1 MNHIYRLKR
10 TGRTLQL
17 QPVPETTRSA
27 GKGQRR
33 TGRTRGQVTGHVVAS
48 VALAGLVGLTYAQQ
62 APPTATQLPQGGV
75 VSRGSA
81 TISTSVGQGSAQM
94 SVNQTSNRAVIDWTS
109 FNLGANAKVQF
120 NQPSSSAVVLNQVL
134 GNNASQIYGQI
145 SANGQVFLSNPN
157 GVYFSPTAQVNV
169 GGLVATTGKANVDDF
184 MAGKASFSRDGSSA
198 SVVNEGHLQ
207 AGQGGY
213 IALLAPEVRNQGVVV
228 AQAGTVALAT
238 GEAITLNFNNAGTGL
253 VGLTTTA
260 QAIAALVDNR
270 SAVLAEGGQIIL
282 SAHALA
288 TLQNAV
294 VSNSGQLSATSLV
307 DKGGKIVLMG
317 DTIALTPTSRIDAN
331 GPNGG
336 GTVLVGG
343 DWQGSGDTRQATRV
357 TMEAGAT
364 IDANA
369 TDKGDGGKVV
379 LWSDVHNA
387 DSQTTVAGSIQTE
400 GKGVG
405 TRGGQIETSGARLQI
420 ADSASIRMGGTG
432 SKDGMWL
439 LDPKDFTIAS
449 SGGDITGA
457 TLSAQIT
464 AGNTVEVLNTSGA
477 SGTAGN
483 INVNDSLSW
492 SNTGTLKL
500 SSTGGVTGSGNI
512 AMTGGGTL
520 IFNQSTAV
528 SSIFSGVVSGNGS
541 VIKQG
546 VGGQT
551 LASGQTY
558 TGSTTITGGGMEFD
572 GGIATSDISL
582 SGGGV
587 ILYIAN
593 AGSRTVASN
602 ISGSGTL
609 TLAGF
614 ASTHTLTGDNTNYSG
629 TTTIENT
636 SAVLGSSSALGT
648 GSISLVGKTGLTY
661 TGLNTVDYSSKIIAG
676 NGTILTV
683 DTGGQNVTWTGA
695 PFNSTNGALIKN
707 GTGTLVLSGNAV
719 LAGNTT
725 APATPA
731 ISVKAG
737 TLVLGGTNTLG
748 ANFPY
753 GSTGVGIVIDAGA
766 TLQVGN
772 GSTTGN
778 LGSAVGVGATTVT
791 NNGTLTF
798 NRSDTALSIANSIQ
812 GTGVVVQAGT
822 GDVTLSST
830 RNSYSGG
837 TRLLAGNLIPSVN
850 NNTPGPGY
858 GPSLGLNGTISFEGG
873 GLKYLSGTDTNDYS
887 PRFSTAANQAYKF
900 DLDASVSKTWASA
913 LTSNGGTLTLS
924 GGGLLILSN
933 DNTYSGSTTVSA
945 GQLQLGN
952 GGTTGSVAGNIVLG
966 SNTTKLIVNR
976 SGNFTLSNTVSA
988 SGTAG
993 NLIVSMANDSD
1004 VVTLDASNNFGYVQ
1018 LTQGALGLGS
1028 ANAIGT
1034 SRIYFSGGRLQ
1045 YSSANTTDYS
1055 NKFGTQPYGGNNSQ
1069 PYALDTNGQ
1078 TVTLATALTDYW
1090 PTTPFKKYGTGTLI
1104 LGANATYTG
1113 ASYVYGGT
1121 LQVGTGAAGG
1131 AWTTSAAYVA
1141 SGASLVFKPS
1151 TTATISTNVLQDPTS
1166 STSGSVSFV
1175 QAASGDTTTYS
1186 GRLYNAVAL
1195 VEAGPGKLLLTGNAS
1210 STGTTTINTGGTLQV
1225 GNADA
1230 TGVLNTGDITNNGT
1244 LIYNRSD
1251 ARTLTSKISGTGG
1264 LVKQGALALTL
1275 TGANDYT
1282 GNTTLSAGTLA
1293 LGSASALGTSGTLS
1307 FGGGTLQFSASN
1319 TADYSGRFST
1329 AVSQAYSLDTNGQN
1343 VTLGSALSSSGGT
1356 LTKLGSGTLTLA
1368 GANSYTGATTV
1379 SAGTLA
1385 VTHAAGLGTTAA
1397 GTTVA
1402 SGATLDLQGVTV
1414 GSEAM
1419 ALSGTLATSTGTSS
1433 LGGAVTLGANATVNV
1448 SGSALTLGGSVSGAY
1463 TLTKSGSGSL
1473 TLAAANTY
1481 SATTLSA
1488 GTLRLAHSTALG
1500 GSSITV
1506 PAGTTL
1512 ELGALDGN
1520 NLNVTGK
1527 TITLASSGTFG
1538 NGGFLH
1544 NVAGANTWSGA
1555 ITLQNNSTV
1564 TVDTGTSLNLSSASS
1579 TVAAAAV
1586 VSLKPN
1592 DGNLSFG
1599 TLTGS
1604 GGAAYIRQGTG
1615 SLSGNFVGLT
1625 AKSLVYAR
1633 PVDASNQYSSDYGS
1647 TPGYSLGFFSAS
1659 TGGTQYNLVSGTDYT
1674 GTIVY
1679 SGAPTATSV
1688 PGSYTFSYTSGATLS
1703 NAAYYLVGAGAST
1716 AWTVAPKPLTIT
1728 AVTASKTYDGLAYSG
1743 GSVSYSA
1750 FANGQSAFD
1759 LSGMLT
1765 YGGTAQGAINAGSY
1779 TLTASGLSSS
1789 NYAITYVAGSL
1800 TVDKANLS
1808 KVTAAKTYDGLST
1821 VTAAQM
1827 TAIEGVSGETFSA
1840 TAGTANISDKNVAGI
1855 KTLTDLSSLT
1865 LSSANGGLSSNYNLS
1880 TGLPAAG
1887 NLNRVTIDALA
1898 LQVSGVAAQNKTYDG
1913 NTTATLTG
1921 TAQVASLAGDAVTVD
1936 ASGMA
1941 AQFGSTAVGTALPVT
1956 VTGYALTGAAAGN
1969 YSLRQPM
1976 GLSADIVAAKS
1987 NAPAVPVLTPSVPPA
2002 VPVSLPSVQ
2011 PSASLVNLGA
2021 VIAPSTS
2028 NANAV
2033 PAAPAAVAS
2042 EVAASPT
2049 VVVSVAT
2056 PAERDVS
2063 TDRAAADELPST
2075 NERATNNRT
2084 TTQAA
2089 TVTARPQAGE
2099 RATGPQNPGVAPV
2112 PAGSGALPTLPLT
2125 DVVPPVSAAA
2135 LAVAA
2140 APAVS
2145 PSTTGG
2151 AGLPNAP
2158 AGTGAQVQ
2166 VVLVKPASVQNEGV
2180 VNVRVAAE
2188 VVSSASSLVIPLAE
2202 HLDWRQLQS
2211 NEVSVKL
2218 PNGMNL
2224 PEWMQYQVT
2233 ERALVARVIPPKA
2246 LPLQVMVQLGDRRYL
2261 VDIRESDFSR
2271 VGAP

>member
-1 MNHIYRLKR
+1 MAVGRAELLIQNMNHIYRLKR

-17 QPVPETTRSA
+17 QPVPEITRSA

-48 VALAGLVGLTYAQQ
+48 VALAGLVGLTHAQQ

-253 VGLTTTA
+253 VGLTTTP

-357 TMEAGAT
+357 MMEAGAT
-364 IDANA
+364 IDASA

-387 DSQTTVAGSIQTE
+387 DSQTTVAGSIQAE

-483 INVNDSLSW
+483 INVIDSLSW

-500 SSTGGVTGSGNI
+500 SADGGVTGTNAGNI
-512 AMTGGGTL
+512 AMTGGGTV
-520 IFNQSTAV
+520 IFNQTGASTY
-528 SSIFSGVVSGNGS
+528 SGTISGTGS
-541 VIKQG
+541 FTKDGAG
-546 VGGQT
+546 VLKFT
-551 LASGQTY
+551 RSQTY
-558 TGSTTITGGGMEFD
+558 TGATLISNGTLQMEIVASPNPSGNLAAASAVTNNATLSFNASAFTSSYSFGASVAGTGNLLVTGTANPYLAGTNTYSGTTTI
-572 GGIATSDISL
+572 
-582 SGGGV
+582 
-587 ILYIAN
+587 N
-593 AGSRTVASN
+593 AGATLNIGNSIGNGATGSLGTGAVVNNGSLTFARSGTVDVPN
-602 ISGSGTL
+602 DISGSGTL
-609 TLAGF
+609 TINGS
-614 ASTHTLTGDNTNYSG
+614 STNTFSGNNSFSGNVTTGQTVKV
-629 TTTIENT
+629 
-636 SAVLGSSSALGT
+636 VLGSATAMGT
-648 GSISLVGKTGLTY
+648 GSTIFLGGSSVLRY
-661 TGLNTVDYSSKIIAG
+661 TPSNTVDYSARISISG
-676 NGTILTV
+676 NSAPVI
-683 DTGGQNVTWTGA
+683 DTNGQDVTWA
-695 PFNSTNGALIKN
+695 NALSSTSLSALIKD
-707 GTGTLVLSGNAV
+707 GAGRLLISGGLILPGGSIITPVSTGLTVRG
-719 LAGNTT
+719 
-725 APATPA
+725 
-731 ISVKAG
+731 G
-737 TLVLGGTNTLG
+737 TLVLGGANTIG
-748 ANFPY
+748 N
-753 GSTGVGIVIDAGA
+753 GITINAGA
-766 TLQVGN
+766 TLQIGN
-772 GSTTGN
+772 AGTTGD
-778 LGSAVGVGATTVT
+778 LGGTTTVT

-798 NRSDTALSIANSIQ
+798 NRSNALSISNVIN
-812 GTGVVVQAGT
+812 GT
-822 GDVTLSST
+822 GDLVKAGVSALSLLGANGYTGNTTLS
-830 RNSYSGG
+830 
-837 TRLLAGNLIPSVN
+837 AGILSLDSSSAL
-850 NNTPGPGY
+850 GY
-858 GPSLGLNGTISFEGG
+858 GGTISFQGG
-873 GLKYLSGTDTNDYS
+873 SLKFSTSNRADYS
-887 PRFSTAANQAYKF
+887 SRFSTAANQAY
-900 DLDASVSKTWASA
+900 
-913 LTSNGGTLTLS
+913 
-924 GGGLLILSN
+924 
-933 DNTYSGSTTVSA
+933 
-945 GQLQLGN
+945 
-952 GGTTGSVAGNIVLG
+952 
-966 SNTTKLIVNR
+966 
-976 SGNFTLSNTVSA
+976 
-988 SGTAG
+988 
-993 NLIVSMANDSD
+993 
-1004 VVTLDASNNFGYVQ
+1004 
-1018 LTQGALGLGS
+1018 
-1028 ANAIGT
+1028 
-1034 SRIYFSGGRLQ
+1034 
-1045 YSSANTTDYS
+1045 
-1055 NKFGTQPYGGNNSQ
+1055 
-1069 PYALDTNGQ
+1069 
-1078 TVTLATALTDYW
+1078 
-1090 PTTPFKKYGTGTLI
+1090 
-1104 LGANATYTG
+1104 
-1113 ASYVYGGT
+1113 
-1121 LQVGTGAAGG
+1121 
-1131 AWTTSAAYVA
+1131 
-1141 SGASLVFKPS
+1141 
-1151 TTATISTNVLQDPTS
+1151 
-1166 STSGSVSFV
+1166 
-1175 QAASGDTTTYS
+1175 
-1186 GRLYNAVAL
+1186 
-1195 VEAGPGKLLLTGNAS
+1195 
-1210 STGTTTINTGGTLQV
+1210 
-1225 GNADA
+1225 
-1230 TGVLNTGDITNNGT
+1230 
-1244 LIYNRSD
+1244 
-1251 ARTLTSKISGTGG
+1251 
-1264 LVKQGALALTL
+1264 
-1275 TGANDYT
+1275 
-1282 GNTTLSAGTLA
+1282 
-1293 LGSASALGTSGTLS
+1293 
-1307 FGGGTLQFSASN
+1307 
-1319 TADYSGRFST
+1319 
-1329 AVSQAYSLDTNGQN
+1329 SLDTNGQS
-1343 VTLGSALSSSGGT
+1343 VTLGSALSSPGGT
-1356 LTKLGSGTLTLA
+1356 LTKLGTGTLTLA
-1368 GANSYTGATTV
+1368 AANTYSGATTV

-1385 VTHAAGLGTTAA
+1385 VTHADGLGTSAA
-1397 GTTVA
+1397 DTTVA
-1402 SGATLDLQGVTV
+1402 SGATLDLQGVSV
-1414 GSEAM
+1414 GNESII
-1419 ALSGTLATSTGTSS
+1419 LNGGTLAASSGISS
-1433 LGGAVTLGANATVNV
+1433 LGGTVAMGANATVNV
-1448 SGSALTLGGSVSGAY
+1448 GGTSLTLNGSVSGPYA
-1463 TLTKSGSGSL
+1463 LTKSGGGTL
-1473 TLAAANTY
+1473 VLAAANTY
-1481 SATTLSA
+1481 GSTVFSA
-1488 GTLRLAHSTALG
+1488 GKLRLANNLALPD
-1500 GSSITV
+1500 SSLSV
-1506 PAGTTL
+1506 AAGNTL
-1512 ELGALDGN
+1512 ELGALDGS

-1527 TITLASSGTFG
+1527 TLTLASSASFG
-1538 NGGFLH
+1538 GGGYLH
-1544 NVAGANTWSGA
+1544 NVAGANTWSDA

-1579 TVAAAAV
+1579 TVAAGAMAILK
-1586 VSLKPN
+1586 VS
-1592 DGNLSFG
+1592 DGDLTFG

-1604 GGAAYIRQGTG
+1604 GGAIYVKSGAGT
-1615 SLSGNFVGLT
+1615 LSGNFVGLT
-1625 AKSLVYAR
+1625 GKSLVYAR
-1633 PVDASNQYSSDYGS
+1633 PVDASNLNSSEYGS
-1647 TPGYSLGFFSAS
+1647 IPGYSLGFFSAS
-1659 TGGTQYNLVSGTDYT
+1659 TGGTQYNLVSGTDYS

-1703 NAAYYLVGAGAST
+1703 NAAYYLAGAGAST
-1716 AWTVAPKPLTIT
+1716 TWTVAPKPLTIT
-1728 AVTASKTYDGLAYSG
+1728 AATASKTYDGLAYSG

-1750 FANGQSAFD
+1750 FANGQSASA
-1759 LSGMLT
+1759 LTGTLT
-1765 YGGTAQGAINAGSY
+1765 YGGSAQGAINAGSY

-1789 NYAITYVAGSL
+1789 NYAITYVDGSL
-1800 TVDKANLS
+1800 TIGKANLS
-1808 KVTAAKTYDGLST
+1808 KVAATKVYDGLST
-1821 VTAAQM
+1821 VTATQM
-1827 TAIEGVSGETFSA
+1827 TAIEGVHGETFSA

-1887 NLNRVTIDALA
+1887 NLNRVTIEALA
-1898 LQVSGVAAQNKTYDG
+1898 LQVTGVAAQNKTYDG
-1913 NTTATLTG
+1913 TTTATLSG

-1941 AQFGSTAVGTALPVT
+1941 AQFVSTAVGTVVPVT

-1969 YSLRQPM
+1969 YSLSQPT
-1976 GLSADIVAAKS
+1976 GLSADIVAAIS
-1987 NAPAVPVLTPSVPPA
+1987 NASSVPLLTPSVSIAGPA
-2002 VPVSLPSVQ
+2002 SLPSVQ
-2011 PSASLVNLGA
+2011 PSESLVNLGA
-2021 VIAPSTS
+2021 RMTAVSEPSTS
-2028 NANAV
+2028 STNAV
-2033 PAAPAAVAS
+2033 PAASTAVA
-2042 EVAASPT
+2042 P
-2049 VVVSVAT
+2049 
-2056 PAERDVS
+2056 DV
-2063 TDRAAADELPST
+2063 DELPST
-2075 NERATNNRT
+2075 NERATNSRT

-2112 PAGSGALPTLPLT
+2112 PAGSGTLPTVPLT

-2140 APAVS
+2140 APALS

-2158 AGTGAQVQ
+2158 AGTGTQVQ